1 MRLFSNISLDLPSQG
16 RGTKGEG
23 CKISVGEVKMLKQLK
38 QNRTYLSAIDVILF
52 SSDVRS
58 CVSF

>member
-1 MRLFSNISLDLPSQG
+1 
-16 RGTKGEG
+16 
-23 CKISVGEVKMLKQLK
+23 MLKQLK